1 MKKYSIIFVF
11 VFALLFTV
19 GKITTAQVEKEE
31 KASVAEVSDQPL
43 LSARKARFD
52 INAKDLPSS
61 NALQT
66 NEIEPNETAAAAT
79 LISGRTAKVRADVYP
94 NADVDYF
101 SFYATAGDK
110 VYIATM
116 TANTATG
123 TSTNSIID
131 LFSTDGTTII
141 ETDDDDGSLAAT
153 ASSIAGATV
162 TVTGL
167 QFIRVRNPSLTSQ
180 IRPYDLYLN
189 IQSGSPTNEVEPN
202 ETLGTATPIPANG
215 FVRGT
220 HNPTADLDLFSFNA
234 NAGDTVYLSL
244 DLDPERDSTTWN
256 GQLGLGV
263 FNGFILSVN
272 DAGASTPSS
281 EAFFMK
287 IKNSGT
293 YYASVA
299 APAGVIGAAT
309 NTYNLSVVIIP
320 AKESKCTTYT
330 SVAAAQPIGPD
341 PTNPNAVQT
350 ITIPDSKIIANL
362 KVGIKLNH
370 AKLADVDLH
379 ITTPQGNDITLFN
392 DVGPT
397 GLATMDVVI
406 DDDAAFPIN
415 TFTTQSDVTYQPENF
430 SRLAWTKGENVQG
443 TWTLTARDDTVGDA
457 GTLTSWSVIACEEP
471 SLPSPNETVIYQS
484 DFEAND
490 GGFTHSG
497 TADEWQR
504 GLPTAAPIT
513 TCASGVNCWKTDLAA
528 TPDVS
533 SIQDLVSPNINLT
546 AQTGKAIKLNWS
558 HKYGM
563 ESASFENYFVEVRE
577 VGGAGMSK
585 IVFRHLDG
593 SMQGFV
599 GSPSVTLQATAG
611 WGKQEVDISQ
621 FAGKNIEV
629 RFHVDTDTSV
639 QYPGVGVDDVKIS
652 VSGSIPNADFDGNG
666 STDVSVFRNNGEDG
680 TDGRWYI
687 LTNLATGA
695 FTQQLF
701 GFDSDIQVPGDYDG
715 DGDVDIAV
723 FRESEGGWYISKGSR
738 FNFDFVKFG
747 IAGDKP
753 VHADYDGDGKTDIA
767 VFRSSNAFWYIRRSS
782 DGGITYFAFG
792 GGLDKPVPRDYDG
805 DGKADIAVF
814 RFGTWYIF
822 QSFYQTVKTVNWGD
836 PSDSPV
842 PADYDGD
849 RKTDIA
855 VYRPA
860 EGNWY
865 VKNSANCI
873 DTVTRFGGL
882 PNDLPVQG
890 DYDRDRKADFAIFRG
905 TSGTW
910 YVRKSSDNSF
920 FGVNWGIAVDTPIPP
935 R

>member
-11 VFALLFTV
+11 VFALLFTI
-19 GKITTAQVEKEE
+19 GKITTAQVEKGE
-31 KASVAEVSDQPL
+31 KDSVSEVSEQPIV
-43 LSARKARFD
+43 SGRKARFD
-52 INAKDLPSS
+52 LKATNLPRR

-66 NEIEPNETAAAAT
+66 NEIEPNETVAAAT
-79 LISGRTAKVRADVYP
+79 FISGKSAKVRADVYP

-110 VYIATM
+110 IYIATM

-131 LFSTDGTTII
+131 LISTDGTTII

-162 TVTGL
+162 TATGL
-167 QFIRVRNPSLTSQ
+167 QFIRVKNPSLTSQ

-189 IQSGSPTNEVEPN
+189 IQSGSPTAEVEPN
-202 ETLGTATPIPANG
+202 DTIANATPLPTRG
-215 FVRGT
+215 FVSGSN
-220 HNPTADLDLFSFNA
+220 NPSADLDLYSFNA

-244 DLDPERDSTTWN
+244 DLDPERDNTTWN

-287 IKNSGT
+287 IKDSGT
-293 YYASVA
+293 FYAAVS
-299 APAGVIGAAT
+299 APTGVTGAAT
-309 NTYNLSVVIIP
+309 NTYNLSVNIIP

-341 PTNPNAVQT
+341 PTSPNAVQT
-350 ITIPDSKIIANL
+350 ITIPDNKILSNL

-370 AKLADVDLH
+370 AKLQDVDLH
-379 ITTPQGNDITLFN
+379 VTTPQGNDITLFN
-392 DVGPT
+392 DVGPA
-397 GLATMDVVI
+397 GLGAMDVIV

-415 TFTTQSDVTYQPENF
+415 TFTTQSEVTYQPENF
-430 SRLAWTKGENVQG
+430 SRLAWTKGENMQG

-457 GTLTSWSVIACEEP
+457 GTLSSWSVIACEEP
-471 SLPSPNETVIYQS
+471 SLPSPNETVVYQS

-504 GLPTAAPIT
+504 GLPSAAPIT

-533 SIQDLVSPNINLT
+533 SIQDLLSPNINLT
-546 AQTGKAIKLNWS
+546 AQKGKAIKLNWS

-577 VGGAGMSK
+577 VGGAGLSK
-585 IVFRHLDG
+585 IVYRHLDG

-599 GSPSVTLQATAG
+599 GNPTITLLATAG
-611 WGKQEVDISQ
+611 WGKQEVDISE
-621 FAGKNIEV
+621 FGGKNVEV
-629 RFHVDTDTSV
+629 RFHVDTDTTV
-639 QYPGVGVDDVKIS
+639 QYPGVGIDDVK
-652 VSGSIPNADFDGNG
+652 VSASALLPNADFDGNG
-666 STDVSVFRNNGEDG
+666 STDVSVFRNNGEDA

-687 LTNLATGA
+687 LTNPTNGT
-695 FTQQLF
+695 FTEQLF
-701 GFDSDIQVPGDYDG
+701 GLDTDVQVSGDYDG

-723 FRESEGGWYISKGSR
+723 FRSSEGGWYVSKGSR
-738 FNFDFVKFG
+738 FNFDFFKFG
-747 IAGDKP
+747 INGDIP
-753 VHADYDGDGKTDIA
+753 VPADYDGDGKTDLA
-767 VFRSSNAFWYIRRSS
+767 VFRSGNSTWYIRRSS
-782 DGGITYFAFG
+782 DLTVQYFVFG
-792 GGLDKPVPRDYDG
+792 LATDKFVPKDYDG
-805 DGKADIAVF
+805 DGKADIAVY
-814 RFGTWYIF
+814 RNGVWYIL
-822 QSFYQTVKTVNWGD
+822 QSFYQAVRVVNLGNATD
-836 PSDSPV
+836 TPV

-849 RKTDIA
+849 RKADIA
-855 VYRPA
+855 VYRA
-860 EGNWY
+860 GNWY
-865 VKNSANCI
+865 VNRSGTCTT
-873 DTVTRFGGL
+873 TVFNWGITG
-882 PNDLPVQG
+882 DIPVQG
-890 DYDRDRKADFAIFRG
+890 DYDRDRKADYAVFRP
-905 TSGTW
+905 TTRNW
-910 YVRKSSDNSF
+910 IINRSSDSTF
-920 FGVNWGIAVDTPIPP
+920 LGVNWGISSDVLIPP